1 MTHSPSPTATHLPRA
16 ARRAGARPRRVRR
29 AGAGAGLA
37 DEADHARRAVSPGG
51 ATDTMARLLGEK
63 MGPKLGQNV
72 IVDNKG
78 GAAGILGTD
87 FVAKAAPD
95 GHTLVLSL
103 TTSLLT
109 NQFLFKKL
117 PYNPQRDLAMV
128 SLIAVAPIVLVVH
141 PGVPVNSAAQL
152 LDHIAANKG
161 KLSYGSWG
169 IGSSAHLSGAHLSR
183 MKDADMSHVPY
194 KGEAPMMQDLVGG
207 QIQLAF
213 ASALQ
218 AKPFVD
224 SGQLKIL
231 GVTGEKRLPV
241 LPNVPTLV
249 EQGLKDDVFRT
260 TGWVALAAPAAT
272 PKAVQQRIADEVRAA
287 VRLPDVRARIE
298 SFGFDPVALGPAEF
312 AAVYRKDLAVW
323 ERLVRESGATLD

>member
-1 MTHSPSPTATHLPRA
+1 MKHPISSR
-16 ARRAGARPRRVRR
+16 RRACLALFAAPALGLGACAAQAQAPSFPSKPIQFV
-29 AGAGAGLA
+29 
-37 DEADHARRAVSPGG
+37 VPFPPGG
-51 ATDTMARLLGEK
+51 ATDTMARMLADK
-63 MGPKLGQNV
+63 MGPKLGQNI

-141 PGVPVNSAAQL
+141 PSLPVANAAQL
-152 LDHIAANKG
+152 LDYLGTHKG

-169 IGSSAHLSGAHLSR
+169 IGSSAHLSGAHLSQ

-194 KGEAPMMQDLVGG
+194 KGEAPMMQDLIGG

-218 AKPFVD
+218 ARPFID
-224 SGQLKIL
+224 AGQLKII
-231 GVTGEKRLPV
+231 GATGEKRLPV

-298 SFGFDPVALGPAEF
+298 SFGFDPVALGPEEF

-323 ERLVRESGATLD
+323 ERLVRQSGATLD